1 MLYDSVT
8 YVHVPIRVMSP
19 LLIASPDLAL
29 EQDHLGGSSS
39 AASATDG
46 DNIDVDRSF
55 SSAPTEDEGDGYHSQ
70 LQAEKGTAC
79 VEPVADT
86 AVLPA
91 PVVSALRLF
100 DTLWHPRRC
109 GIERQNTEIQEIDI
123 SRKEYCLLWWLLGQR
138 EGRVQV
144 DGGLAPRARQP
155 GGGPQPRP
163 RPPKSAYLPLLW
175 QEGIGISSVEEL
187 HELGRWVQDSV
198 RYEFGHVWDAAV
210 PNEQIKT
217 RLYVRMPLYI
227 HDKFA
232 SDVGRLLEDSIKS
245 HLPLSDVRAHN
256 GFKCRF
262 TDKFYQ
268 MMGEEKKK
276 KKKKS
281 KGQSEPKQSGQTWE
295 TRSPTRS
302 EMQSQPP
309 EPAGGPRTR
318 SRSRSQVQSQPPEPT
333 AGPRTRSRSSSQIQ
347 PQPVALDVGQGQRAL
362 AGRVG
367 QSNPRAIDPAVQQ
380 VIPKEDD
387 AEKIRYDE
395 ASPDVC
401 VYIGNEDTTLIPAVI
416 VEVGFSHPLPFDRA
430 RSYIYGSDGQ
440 CRVVIC
446 LDIEYRDTDAR
457 HRSYEHI
464 LTNPEPGQDD
474 RSRPPPYGLTLNL
487 FRCKFEVAGE
497 DDTYAPAHE
506 LRDIDVREGARL
518 GKALELKAVDL
529 TDPDDEGQ
537 TDIEGE
543 GSEEQQ
549 YSRGDIGLVSIP
561 YADIVELLDKTA
573 WGQALR
579 DDPSMQPSK
588 KRKRKLVARP
598 FTASPEPDTADGG
611 RGALVKRRRASG
623 PRK

>member
-1 MLYDSVT
+1 VLYDSIT

-46 DNIDVDRSF
+46 DNVDVNRSF

-70 LQAEKGTAC
+70 LQADKETAC
-79 VEPVADT
+79 VEPVSNT

-138 EGRVQV
+138 EGRGQV
-144 DGGLAPRARQP
+144 EGGRAPRARQP
-155 GGGPQPRP
+155 GGGPQPRSQ
-163 RPPKSAYLPLLW
+163 PPKSAYLPLLR
-175 QEGIGISSVEEL
+175 QQGIGISSVEEL
-187 HELGRWVQDSV
+187 HDLGRWVLDSV

-210 PNEQIKT
+210 PNGQIKT

-245 HLPLSDVRAHN
+245 YLPLSDVHAHN

-268 MMGEEKKK
+268 MMEEEEKKK
-276 KKKKS
+276 KKKKKKD
-281 KGQSEPKQSGQTWE
+281 KGQSEAKKSGQTRGA
-295 TRSPTRS
+295 RSPTRS

-309 EPAGGPRTR
+309 EPTG
-318 SRSRSQVQSQPPEPT
+318 
-333 AGPRTRSRSSSQIQ
+333 GPRTRSRSSSQILS
-347 PQPVALDVGQGQRAL
+347 QPVALAVGQGQHAL
-362 AGRVG
+362 AGCVG
-367 QSNPRAIDPAVQQ
+367 QSNPGAIDPAVHQ
-380 VIPKEDD
+380 VVPERDD

-401 VYIGNEDTTLIPAVI
+401 VYIGDEDTTLIPAVI
-416 VEVGFSHPLPFDRA
+416 VEIGFSHPLPFDRA
-430 RSYIYGSDGQ
+430 RSYIHGSDGR

-446 LDIEYRDTDAR
+446 LDIEYRDSDAR

-518 GKALELKAVDL
+518 GKALELKVVDL
-529 TDPDDEGQ
+529 TDLDDDSQ
-537 TDIEGE
+537 TDSEGE
-543 GSEEQQ
+543 GLEEQQ
-549 YSRGDIGLVSIP
+549 QSQGDNGLVTIP
-561 YADIVELLDKTA
+561 YADIVKLLDKTA

-579 DDPSMQPSK
+579 DNPSMQPSK

>member
-1 MLYDSVT
+1 
-8 YVHVPIRVMSP
+8 MSP
-19 LLIASPDLAL
+19 LLTASPDLPL

-46 DNIDVDRSF
+46 DNVDVDRSF
-55 SSAPTEDEGDGYHSQ
+55 SSAPTEDEGYGYHGQ
-70 LQAEKGTAC
+70 LQADKETTC
-79 VEPVADT
+79 VGPVAST

-109 GIERQNTEIQEIDI
+109 SIERQDTEIQEIDI

-138 EGRVQV
+138 EGRGQV
-144 DGGLAPRARQP
+144 EGGRAPRARQS
-155 GGGPQPRP
+155 GGGPQPRSQ
-163 RPPKSAYLPLLW
+163 PPKSAYLPLLR

-187 HELGRWVQDSV
+187 HDLGRWVLDSV

-210 PNEQIKT
+210 PNGQIKT

-245 HLPLSDVRAHN
+245 YLPLSDVHAHN

-262 TDKFYQ
+262 TDEFYQ
-268 MMGEEKKK
+268 MMEEEKKK
-276 KKKKS
+276 RKKG
-281 KGQSEPKQSGQTWE
+281 KGKPEPKQSGQTRE

-309 EPAGGPRTR
+309 EPAGGLRTR

-333 AGPRTRSRSSSQIQ
+333 GGPRTRSRSSSQIQ
-347 PQPVALDVGQGQRAL
+347 SHPVALAVGEGQRAL
-362 AGRVG
+362 AGRVD
-367 QSNPRAIDPAVQQ
+367 QRNPGVIDPAAHQ
-380 VIPKEDD
+380 VVPERDD

-401 VYIGNEDTTLIPAVI
+401 VYIGDEDTTLIPAVI
-416 VEVGFSHPLPFDRA
+416 VEIGFSHPLPFDRA

-446 LDIEYRDTDAR
+446 LDIEYRDSDAR

-464 LTNPEPGQDD
+464 LANPEPGQDD

-518 GKALELKAVDL
+518 GKALELKVVDL
-529 TDPDDEGQ
+529 TDLDDDSQTESEG
-537 TDIEGE
+537 DGL
-543 GSEEQQ
+543 EEQQ
-549 YSRGDIGLVSIP
+549 QSQGDNGLVTIP
-561 YADIVELLDKTA
+561 YADIVKLLDKTA

-579 DDPSMQPSK
+579 DNPSMQPSK

-598 FTASPEPDTADGG
+598 FTASPEPDTADSG